1 MPVDFDAIRKEIA
14 VKHNVL
20 LTKDDPV
27 LVTVSLNE
35 IVLEHY
41 LELLS
46 ETYDDHARALIQSFQ
61 AHTEQSLEQATLTAE
76 KIITQSTEYI
86 SDEIKKVVN
95 KSVDEAYTLALKQA
109 AQLNNDLKNQLNDQA
124 ATVLEARAS
133 RNISVIAS
141 VIAICCALLVIII
154 TVIK

>member
-35 IVLEHY
+35 IVLAHY

-46 ETYDDHARALIQSFQ
+46 ETYDDQARILIQSSQ
-61 AHTEQSLEQATLTAE
+61 AHTEQSLEQATKTAE
-76 KIITQSTEYI
+76 KIINQSTEYV
-86 SDEIKKVVN
+86 SQEIKDVVN
-95 KSVDEAYTLALKQA
+95 KSVTEAYSLALKQA
-109 AQLNNDLKNQLNDQA
+109 AQLNDDLKRQLNDQA
-124 ATVLEARAS
+124 ATVSEVRTS
-133 RNISVIAS
+133 RNTSIIAA
-141 VIAICCALLVIII
+141 VIAICCALLILV
-154 TVIK
+154 VALVK